1 MIKQIPKFLNAIK
14 KENNIAEKIAKEYN
28 IDIIISDNRYGFRS
42 SKTKNIFI
50 GHQLQIIA
58 PIIIE
63 KTILMKLSH

>member
-1 MIKQIPKFLNAIK
+1 MIKQIPKFLNALK
-14 KENNIAEKIAKEYN
+14 MENEIAEKIAKEHN

-50 GHQLQIIA
+50 CHQLQIVA

-63 KTILMKLSH
+63 NIS